1 MNRHLFHAAGA
12 AGLVAIGWVAAGY
25 LPGSPLALGMT
36 LLIAAFYAMG
46 VHELWRYQQ
55 ATKGLDAALGTLTAP
70 PTALPEWL
78 QQLPAPLQQPVRLR
92 VAGDRVAFAGP
103 ALAPYLSGLLVLLGM
118 LGTFLGM
125 VVTLKGTGVAMA
137 QAGDVNAL
145 RESLAAPVRGLGL
158 AFGTSVAGV
167 AGSAMLGLMSALC
180 RRARQQA
187 AQRLDAQ
194 IAGPLQRFGRA
205 WLQAE
210 QAAQARLEAQQQ
222 AQQQAREQAQSQAQ
236 LLQPLV
242 ERLQTLA
249 EQLARQGQQTAE
261 HLTQQSQHSAAKLTA
276 MAEQTAGQLSQHGQ
290 QMAEQLSHLSQQT
303 AAQLLATQQQVQAG
317 HEQVFRELAAA
328 VQASLQRSLSDS
340 ARLAADTLQPAVAA
354 TLDGITRETAAL
366 HGHISATV
374 QQQLDGLAQR
384 FEQHSSRWAD
394 TLGAQARQQAA
405 ALVQTLAEA
414 QAQQSAQAAALGR
427 MTEQTAALHNGLA
440 ERLAQQTHRWLDEAA
455 ARQQAQASTL
465 LDMLAQG
472 QATQMAAWEDVVTQL
487 RGKLSESL
495 AHDNS
500 LLAERTQIMGTLH
513 TLLGAVQHTSTE
525 QKAAIDALVAAS
537 AHWLETA
544 GARFTEQVNTESAR
558 LEAVAA
564 QLGASAVDVA
574 SLGEAFGAAVGQ
586 FGDASAQVLA
596 HLQRVEETLAKAS
609 TRSDEQLAYYV
620 AQAREVIDLSLLSQK
635 QIVEDLQRLARR
647 QVAAASE
654 AA

>member
-1 MNRHLFHAAGA
+1 MNRHLFLAAGA

-55 ATKGLDAALGTLTAP
+55 ATQGLDAALGTLADP
-70 PTALPEWL
+70 PAALPDWL
-78 QQLPAPLQQPVRLR
+78 QQVPAPLQQPVRLR

-210 QAAQARLEAQQQ
+210 QAQQL
-222 AQQQAREQAQSQAQ
+222 AQQQAREQAQTQAQ

-242 ERLQTLA
+242 DRLQTLA
-249 EQLARQGQQTAE
+249 EQLARQGQQTAD
-261 HLTQQSQHSAAKLTA
+261 
-276 MAEQTAGQLSQHGQ
+276 
-290 QMAEQLSHLSQQT
+290 
-303 AAQLLATQQQVQAG
+303 QLLASQQRVQAG
-317 HEQVFRELAAA
+317 HEQVFRDLAAA
-328 VQASLQRSLSDS
+328 VQASLQQSLSDS

-366 HGHISATV
+366 HGRISATV
-374 QQQLDGLAQR
+374 QQQLEGLAQR
-384 FEQHSSRWAD
+384 FDQHSSRWAD
-394 TLGAQARQQAA
+394 TLGAQAQQQAA

-414 QAQQSAQAAALGR
+414 QAQQAAQA
-427 MTEQTAALHNGLA
+427 H
-440 ERLAQQTHRWLDEAA
+440 
-455 ARQQAQASTL
+455 TL
-465 LDMLAQG
+465 LDTLAQR

-495 AHDNS
+495 AHDNH

-513 TLLGAVQHTSTE
+513 TLLDAVQHTSTE

-537 AHWLETA
+537 ANWLDSA
-544 GARFTEQVNTESAR
+544 GARFTAQVNTESAR

-574 SLGEAFGAAVGQ
+574 SLGEAFGAAVAQ
-586 FGDASAQVLA
+586 FGDASTQVLA

-647 QVAAASE
+647 QVATAGE